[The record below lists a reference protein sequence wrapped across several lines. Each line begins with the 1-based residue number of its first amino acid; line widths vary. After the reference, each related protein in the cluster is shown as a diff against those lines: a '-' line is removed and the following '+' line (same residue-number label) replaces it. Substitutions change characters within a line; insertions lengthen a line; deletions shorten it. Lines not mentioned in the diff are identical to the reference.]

1 MKKGFTLVELVV
13 SVGVFLVIIIGV
25 YNAYKA
31 VYDVVSVSRFK
42 IVATDLVNERFEIV
56 RNMPYANVGTLSG
69 IPQGVLNRDETVV
82 RDGQT
87 FDITTTIRNY
97 DDPFDGLFGEVP
109 NDTSPAD
116 SKIVEIQIDCDTC
129 KSFKPIILSGRVSPK
144 NLETASNNG
153 ALFIKV
159 FDANGNPVSGASV
172 HIENNNINP
181 AISFDDVTNNSG
193 QLIIVDVPPAIS
205 SYEITVT
212 KSGFTTDATAS
223 STVSNPNP
231 TKPLSTVLVGQVTT
245 QSFVIDRL
253 STINFSSKNSSCSS
267 VSNIDFNMAG
277 SKKIGTSPDVFK
289 YNQNKSTNGS
299 GNLTVS
305 SLEWDTYNISLTDS
319 GYDLAGTN
327 TLLPIVLYPNETK
340 NVDLIVSAKN
350 PNALLTIVKDA
361 TTGLPLS
368 DVTVEILSGGTVLYA
383 GLTGKGFLGQSD
395 WSSGSGQATSTDLTK
410 YFSSDGNIDTSSP
423 AGDLKLDSVFGNYES
438 SGYLISSSFDTGNL
452 SNFKDIVW
460 SPQDQATST
469 GANSVRFQ
477 IATNSDGATWD
488 FTGPDGTSGSYY
500 SISNKNIHGSNDGK
514 RYLRYKVFL
523 STEDTTVSP
532 NVSHIAFTFNNS
544 CTPPGQMFFSGLSN
558 GNYVV
563 RVYKTGYVS
572 QDVNVSINTAW
583 QPLEI
588 ILMPE

>member
-42 IVATDLVNERFEIV
+42 IVATDLANERFEIV

-116 SKIVEIQIDCDTC
+116 SKIVEIQIDCATC

-253 STINFSSKNSSCSS
+253 STINFSSKDSSCSS
-267 VSNIDFNMAG
+267 VSNIDFNMTG

-572 QDVNVSINTAW
+572 QDVNVSLNTAW